1 MKHFLFFA
9 ALLIANA
16 IGAKVTLPHIMGND
30 MVLQQQ
36 SLCRLWGKATPG
48 KSLTVTTSWNNRKY
62 KTIASE
68 NGDWLVEV
76 NTPKAGGP
84 YKITFDDGEKT
95 ILDNILI
102 GEVWICSGQ
111 SNMEMPVQGFLGQPT
126 NNSLETIAKAGN
138 YPNIRFIS
146 LPQTDS
152 TQPLSDCDATWKV
165 SNSENIPT
173 LSANAYFFAKM
184 LNETLHVPVGIIVSC
199 WGGSSIESWM
209 SPEALQ
215 SVDGWDRKQA
225 EARKKIQQ
233 RPSLLYNGMITPI
246 NKFSAKGFLW
256 SQGEGN
262 IQNYKLYAQLKT
274 AMVKQWRTE
283 WKNPNMPFYFA
294 MSAPG
299 KGHKG
304 KPFLV
309 EQQIKC
315 LDMIPNS
322 GIVLTTDLGKEF
334 EYHYPQANIV
344 GERFAILALSEAYQM
359 KGFPAHGPLLEGVV
373 IENGRAIVTYKDTP
387 LGLCPTSY
395 NITGFEMAGADR
407 KFHPAKARIVDK
419 EAKLVVECEEVP
431 EPIAVRYAFHSWYET
446 NLTNTFGLP
455 AQPFRTDNWDNVE

>member
-1 MKHFLFFA
+1 M
-9 ALLIANA
+9 
-16 IGAKVTLPHIMGND
+16 
-30 MVLQQQ
+30 
-36 SLCRLWGKATPG
+36 
-48 KSLTVTTSWNNRKY
+48 
-62 KTIASE
+62 
-68 NGDWLVEV
+68 
-76 NTPKAGGP
+76 
-84 YKITFDDGEKT
+84 
-95 ILDNILI
+95 
-102 GEVWICSGQ
+102 
-111 SNMEMPVQGFLGQPT
+111 GQPT

-283 WKNPNMPFYFA
+283 WKNPNMPFYFV

>member
-1 MKHFLFFA
+1 MNKNFVISLFF
-9 ALLIANA
+9 LLGSA
-16 IGAKVTLPHIMGND
+16 TLSAQVKLLPIFSDN

-36 SLCRLWGKATPG
+36 TQAPIWGESKP
-48 KSLTVTTSWNNRKY
+48 KKKVEITTSWDQKKY
-62 KTIASE
+62 TIQADAQGKWSTK
-68 NGDWLVEV
+68 VA
-76 NTPKAGGP
+76 TPVAGGP
-84 YKITFDDGEKT
+84 YNITISDGKKVK
-95 ILDNILI
+95 LSNVMI

-111 SNMEMPVQGFLGQPT
+111 SNMEMQVEGWGKVMNYQQ
-126 NNSLETIAKAGN
+126 EKEEADN

-283 WKNPNMPFYFA
+283 WKNPNMPFYFV

>member
-1 MKHFLFFA
+1 MNHFLFFA

-68 NGDWLVEV
+68 NGEWLVEV

-184 LNETLHVPVGIIVSC
+184 LNETLHVPVGIIAVS
-199 WGGSSIESWM
+199 
-209 SPEALQ
+209 
-215 SVDGWDRKQA
+215 
-225 EARKKIQQ
+225 
-233 RPSLLYNGMITPI
+233 YT
-246 NKFSAKGFLW
+246 
-256 SQGEGN
+256 
-262 IQNYKLYAQLKT
+262 
-274 AMVKQWRTE
+274 
-283 WKNPNMPFYFA
+283 
-294 MSAPG
+294 
-299 KGHKG
+299 H
-304 KPFLV
+304 
-309 EQQIKC
+309 
-315 LDMIPNS
+315 
-322 GIVLTTDLGKEF
+322 
-334 EYHYPQANIV
+334 
-344 GERFAILALSEAYQM
+344 
-359 KGFPAHGPLLEGVV
+359 
-373 IENGRAIVTYKDTP
+373 

>member
-1 MKHFLFFA
+1 
-9 ALLIANA
+9 
-16 IGAKVTLPHIMGND
+16 

-68 NGDWLVEV
+68 NGEWLVEV

-256 SQGEGN
+256 SQ
-262 IQNYKLYAQLKT
+262 
-274 AMVKQWRTE
+274 
-283 WKNPNMPFYFA
+283 
-294 MSAPG
+294 
-299 KGHKG
+299 
-304 KPFLV
+304 
-309 EQQIKC
+309 
-315 LDMIPNS
+315 
-322 GIVLTTDLGKEF
+322 
-334 EYHYPQANIV
+334 
-344 GERFAILALSEAYQM
+344 
-359 KGFPAHGPLLEGVV
+359 
-373 IENGRAIVTYKDTP
+373 
-387 LGLCPTSY
+387 
-395 NITGFEMAGADR
+395 
-407 KFHPAKARIVDK
+407 
-419 EAKLVVECEEVP
+419 
-431 EPIAVRYAFHSWYET
+431 
-446 NLTNTFGLP
+446 
-455 AQPFRTDNWDNVE
+455 